1 MILPKVSQNILG
13 HDTYN
18 ILYTSPWGPHPNGFL
33 SWDSQRGI
41 LKLPGLE
48 LLSLCGAIT
57 LCSDLWSGWSLKQ
70 SCSYCQ
76 KLSNGVSHATCMH
89 RFRSIL
95 DFLFSRVKLS
105 ILTPDLFFCHNLCCR
120 CPNGSCEPILDI
132 YTSITLRCYK
142 KLFNAKCFDLCNR
155 SLKVRESTRT
165 LTPKMGAHLGVWI
178 FMFTLSHTPLGLRPC
193 KPLPWSRTQD

>member
-1 MILPKVSQNILG
+1 MRPTSKWLFVLGLPKGNPETAWVRTFVTLRG
-13 HDTYN
+13 YN
-18 ILYTSPWGPHPNGFL
+18 FVLRPLIGMKS
-33 SWDSQRGI
+33 
-41 LKLPGLE
+41 
-48 LLSLCGAIT
+48 
-57 LCSDLWSGWSLKQ
+57 KQ

-165 LTPKMGAHLGVWI
+165 LTPKMGAHLGV
-178 FMFTLSHTPLGLRPC
+178 
-193 KPLPWSRTQD
+193 